1 MPDMKRTDVG
11 EAELCNA
18 CAFIRT
24 GNQQCKTAVVTGN
37 NSAYW
42 EEEFDLEY
50 ESEDEVI
57 AEILHCDQVGS
68 DISLGSA
75 HIPIA
80 ELFSS
85 HAAELCSGEVV
96 ERSISLEAKP
106 SHPLTGTDGQPS
118 LLKLGITIPANRASY
133 VPPSDSDEELPRSEL
148 QDPPASPSQALRDA
162 AAALSPAHPPAAP
175 SATGRDAAQPA
186 PPQGPPSPG
195 PRDGRGGVGIKFKV
209 CPPPTCRRRGAA
221 GHRVYG

>member
-85 HAAELCSGEVV
+85 HAAELSSGEEV

-106 SHPLTGTDGQPS
+106 SHPLGQ
-118 LLKLGITIPANRASY
+118 TPALPAQARHYHSRQSSILRPTFRQRRRAAAQRASR
-133 VPPSDSDEELPRSEL
+133 PPGSPLPSPTRRRRRA
-148 QDPPASPSQALRDA
+148 QPRPPARRALRNGA
-162 AAALSPAHPPAAP
+162 GRGPAGAAP
-175 SATGRDAAQPA
+175 GPAITRPAGWARRGRDQVQGLSA
-186 PPQGPPSPG
+186 PN
-195 PRDGRGGVGIKFKV
+195 V
-209 CPPPTCRRRGAA
+209 GAA